1 MSREREN
8 KIKAFRKARID
19 GEKLLSQGKITW
31 EEFCFVML
39 GFEQKLRDSGVHL

>member
-1 MSREREN
+1 MTTVEEV
-8 KIKAFRKARID
+8 IKAFRKARIE

-39 GFEQKLRDSGVHL
+39 SFEQKLREMGVQL

>member
-1 MSREREN
+1 MTRDREKCIN
-8 KIKAFRKARID
+8 AFRKARIE